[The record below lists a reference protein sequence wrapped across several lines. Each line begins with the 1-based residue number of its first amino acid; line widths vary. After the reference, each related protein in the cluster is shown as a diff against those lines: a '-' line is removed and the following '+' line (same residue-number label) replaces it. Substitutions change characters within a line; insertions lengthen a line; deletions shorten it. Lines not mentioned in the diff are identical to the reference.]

1 MGCCCFCCSPELER
15 SQPPK
20 LLLLLLTTTTT
31 ATATMMT
38 TTATTTTKL
47 LLHIKSGNSLTWKLL
62 RICCV
67 FLRQAATGAA
77 DTGAT
82 IITRAACN
90 VQRALATCNNH
101 ILFSVKCSLLLLFA
115 GLLTTQTHR
124 HKDIHTDTHS
134 LPHTHTRYFAGIL
147 ASS

>member
-20 LLLLLLTTTTT
+20 LLLLLTTTTT

-38 TTATTTTKL
+38 TTTTTTKL

-82 IITRAACN
+82 IITRATCN

-115 GLLTTQTHR
+115 GLLATPTHR
-124 HKDIHTDTHS
+124 NKDTHTLS
-134 LPHTHTRYFAGIL
+134 RTHTVSHTHTRATLPAY
-147 ASS
+147 